1 MPQQL
6 RLPRLALRAVFAEAG
21 REHHERADTFE
32 LAFPRGL
39 RDERRGDGDD
49 GQVHRSGDVCD
60 GCVGSPAG
68 DGLRVRVDRI
78 DRPAERAGHE
88 IADDRP
94 ADAHPP
100 ARGAD
105 HRDRGRLEDVAHC
118 GHGADPVALLEVV
131 DRLLSQLGRQLDLEH
146 ARLGTHLDGEARVAE
161 HLKHPAVGRDAPT
174 PRRSRCHSPRRA
186 ERGAPTA
193 GWRCPDPARR
203 PRPRRRARRD
213 RASRRRSMRGR
224 RPSPQGRRP
233 PPGRCRARRAT
244 APRAPRP
251 GPTRGSGTSSPPATG
266 REGRRR
272 RPRRLRGRS
281 GAGGRWSR
289 RAGRRRCRRWS
300 RLTRWPAAVRRPWRA

>member
-1 MPQQL
+1 MPSSS
-6 RLPRLALRAVFAEAG
+6 ACRASPSGPVFAEAAG
-21 REHHERADTFE
+21 EHHERANTFE

-39 RDERRGDGDD
+39 HHKRRGDGDD
-49 GQVHRSGDVCD
+49 GQFHGSGDVCD

-105 HRDRGRLEDVAHC
+105 HRDRRRLEDVAHC

-161 HLKHPAVGRDAPT
+161 HPKHPAVGRMHPRHERHDATRLGELSEVCQQQGGDALTLPGV
-174 PRRSRCHSPRRA
+174 RNRDG
-186 ERGAPTA
+186 ELGAIA
-193 GWRCPDPARR
+193 
-203 PRPRRRARRD
+203 
-213 RASRRRSMRGR
+213 
-224 RPSPQGRRP
+224 
-233 PPGRCRARRAT
+233 
-244 APRAPRP
+244 
-251 GPTRGSGTSSPPATG
+251 
-266 REGRRR
+266 
-272 RPRRLRGRS
+272 RLRDEDRVRDDRLLRAGDGHQAGAALDECPRHVVHWRTRPEEAEPPRLRRQAAKEGGDAVHVS
-281 GAGGRWSR
+281 GAGRAQADGGAVTQDDVAVVDGR
-289 RAGRRRCRRWS
+289 G
-300 RLTRWPAAVRRPWRA
+300 